1 MPWPQPGLDGVSS
14 LQPVD
19 AEAPT
24 IHWTQLATLTSQA
37 LAGSMA
43 EVCPRVT
50 CAGTSRGKA
59 QGLEAPGRASEAQ
72 GRARWGSWS
81 R

>member
-14 LQPVD
+14 LQPAD

-24 IHWTQLATLTSQA
+24 IHWTQLVTLTPQA

-50 CAGTSRGKA
+50 RAGASRGKA
-59 QGLEAPGRASEAQ
+59 QGLEAPGRAS
-72 GRARWGSWS
+72 G
-81 R
+81 